1 MEDDARSFSSSW
13 IGMHLKTD
21 PGNPVLTLLGE
32 LLVDGD
38 LDESVLLKRVR
49 ELYEKGSDD

>member
-1 MEDDARSFSSSW
+1 
-13 IGMHLKTD
+13 MHLKTD